1 MTGEIMPKLSAM
13 RWPVGIV
20 AALLLIAGVSLSWGG
35 LHPLRATNPLSAIS
49 AFFDGDEY
57 SGERRELEMLQAAL
71 QRIEGELHQQ
81 ANARALASLR
91 TQHEAVMQRLR
102 EASSRM
108 PADSLPP
115 DIRRLIEPKNAL
127 AAPVI
132 APVIAAVIAPV
143 IAPGPADRHVAE
155 GVPPRPP
162 AQLKTGLRLPAPV
175 TDFSSLALEQRPPWP
190 LFTGRKPARAA
201 PAPPAPADRA
211 DARQSSR

>member
-127 AAPVI
+127 AATG
-132 APVIAAVIAPV
+132 IAPV